1 MCVCA
6 WSGVVISVIAVNDAG
21 GGGGQDRCVGITLL
35 LMSFYCAVVVQVVD
49 VGWL

>member
-21 GGGGQDRCVGITLL
+21 GGGGQDQHVGVTLL
-35 LMSFYCAVVVQVVD
+35 SMSFHAVIIQVVD